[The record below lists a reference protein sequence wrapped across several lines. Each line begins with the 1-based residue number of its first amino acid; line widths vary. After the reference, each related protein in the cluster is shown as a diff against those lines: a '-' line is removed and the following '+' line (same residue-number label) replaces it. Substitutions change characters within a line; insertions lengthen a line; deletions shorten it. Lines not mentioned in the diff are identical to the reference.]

1 MVLKELPSKA
11 SSEANALLTVTT
23 KVGITQAPTD
33 RMYLAFPGMVTVPLG
48 TGKGLVQPAFF

>member
-23 KVGITQAPTD
+23 KVGITQTPTD
-33 RMYLAFPGMVTVPLG
+33 RMYLAFPGMVIVPLS
-48 TGKGLVQPAFF
+48 TRKGLVQPAFL